1 MKRYLYLLVAF
12 CIVGC
17 VDKDIDL
24 GNVQGNIGITAD
36 KLTFPLAYMEEQSLD
51 KLLGET
57 IEGVNV
63 DSQTGDYSISYG
75 VENQSLVIDGVTN
88 TFSIPGSVFEMEVD
102 YPSFKLS
109 DSKCVIDNT
118 FDLNS
123 KLGGLDLDFGHTLMM
138 LPGLELAGSQQGS
151 FSYMTDIY
159 VPEYVER
166 IERIYVSH
174 DEGLPGAP
182 MEVTF
187 DLGSLGAVCGG
198 GEVSL
203 KLQVPEEYEI
213 FDEQF
218 NRLDDHIFQIDSRKI
233 GAGVGVVK
241 FTIYIG
247 SIINRHTAENGE
259 LHIPGDLSYEVSYKM
274 TTQFGKLTFDKLPSL
289 SIKTELACED
299 AEIVLGSIDLLPVQK
314 FDNSIAVDAF
324 DDSIKSIKNIDL
336 ANSSITLFVNGLDWW
351 EQDAVM
357 ADALKKL
364 FVEVSMPE
372 SFKFEPAD
380 KSVGFDSK
388 TNTLHTSLAQLKRGV
403 KLNMK
408 QLDFGT
414 KGLAPDGNGQIEVD
428 LPISVRVA
436 LERGTKIRM
445 KYLQHEGDVIVS
457 AGYNDARL
465 TVAAVTGCV
474 DFKYEE
480 NLSFDLAGVGNQ
492 SDIKINGLGISPVI
506 DFSLTNPLTVP
517 LYVSAEISPKRGG
530 VATEG
535 IKVNSFEILPATVG
549 ETYMDVTPT
558 LNRVRIGKNPTTEAG
573 VTTIDCDL
581 ESLFN
586 GALPEEVAI
595 DLEVGTDPEQDVSL
609 VLLPA
614 YQIDYGY
621 SFFLPL
627 AFGTGLDLSYTGVA
641 EGIGQMVSD
650 MELDISAT
658 GTISLLC
665 DIENSTPLNLALD
678 IQLLDKNG
686 KPAALQI
693 ESGNQNVIKGSTDG
707 VKPCKSSLK
716 FKLSSSSKKNLL
728 EGLKS
733 VETLKYTLRATSAAD
748 GVSLNSN
755 QTISGSFA
763 LEVDGNVNIS
773 VDSLME

>member
-1 MKRYLYLLVAF
+1 MKRYLYLLVALF
-12 CIVGC
+12 VAGC

-24 GNVQGNIGITAD
+24 GNVQGNIGLTAD

-51 KLLGET
+51 KLLGDT
-57 IEGVNV
+57 LEGVNV

-75 VENQSLVIDGVTN
+75 ADNQSIIIDGVAN
-88 TFSIPGSVFEMEVD
+88 SFSIPGSVFKMDVD

-138 LPGLELAGSQQGS
+138 FPGLELAGSQQGS

-159 VPEYVER
+159 VPEYVES

-187 DLGSLGAVCGG
+187 DLGSLGTVCGG

-218 NRLDDHIFQIDSRKI
+218 NRLDDHIFQIDNRKI

-247 SIINRHTAENGE
+247 SIVNRHTAENGE

-274 TTQFGKLTFDKLPSL
+274 TTQRGKLTFDKLPSL

-299 AEIVLGSIDLLPVQK
+299 AEIVLGSIDLLPEQK
-314 FDNSIAVDAF
+314 FDNSIAIDAI
-324 DDSIKSIKNIDL
+324 DGIKSIKSIDL
-336 ANSSITLFVNGLDWW
+336 ANSAITLFVDGLNWW

-357 ADALKKL
+357 AGALENL
-364 FVEVSMPE
+364 FVEMTMPD

-380 KSVGFDSK
+380 KTVGFDSK
-388 TNTLHTSLAQLKRGV
+388 TNTLRTSLAQLKRGLR
-403 KLNMK
+403 LNMK
-408 QLDFGT
+408 QLNFGAE
-414 KGLAPDGNGQIEVD
+414 GLTPNSNGQIKVD

-445 KYLQHEGDVIVS
+445 KYLQHEGNVVVS
-457 AGYNDARL
+457 AGYEDAQL
-465 TVAAVTGCV
+465 TIAAVTGRV

-480 NLSFDLAGVGNQ
+480 SLSFDLAGADSMDG
-492 SDIKINGLGISPVI
+492 IEINGLGISPVI

-530 VATEG
+530 VAAEG
-535 IKVNSFEILPATVG
+535 VKVDKLEILPATVG
-549 ETYMDVTPT
+549 QTYTDVTPT
-558 LNRVRIGKNPTTEAG
+558 LNRVRIGKNPTTESG
-573 VTTIDCDL
+573 VTTVDCDL
-581 ESLFN
+581 EKLFN
-586 GALPEEVAI
+586 GSLPEQVAI
-595 DLEVGTDPEQDVSL
+595 NLSVATNPDKDMSL
-609 VLLPA
+609 VVLPS
-614 YQIDYGY
+614 YPINYGY

-627 AFGTGLDLSYTGVA
+627 AFGTALDLSYTGVA
-641 EGIGQMVSD
+641 EGIGQTVG
-650 MELDISAT
+650 ELDIDISAT

-665 DIENSTPLNLALD
+665 DIENSTPLNLALE
-678 IQLLDKNG
+678 IQMFDKSG
-686 KPAALQI
+686 KPTSLQI
-693 ESGNQNVIKGSTDG
+693 KSGKQNVIKGSADG
-707 VKPCKSSLK
+707 ITPCKSSLV
-716 FKLSSSSKKNLL
+716 FTLSSSSKKNLL
-728 EGLKS
+728 DGLKDI
-733 VETLKYTLRATSAAD
+733 ETLKYTLRATSAAD
-748 GVSLNSN
+748 GVSLNCN
-755 QTISGSFA
+755 QTISGTFA
-763 LEVDGNVNIS
+763 LEVDGNVNIN
-773 VDSLME
+773 VDNLM

>member
-1 MKRYLYLLVAF
+1 MKRYLYLLVALF
-12 CIVGC
+12 VAGC

-24 GNVQGNIGITAD
+24 GNVQGNIGLTAD
-36 KLTFPLAYMEEQSLD
+36 KLTFPLAYMEEQTLD
-51 KLLGET
+51 KLLGDT
-57 IEGVNV
+57 LEGVNV

-75 VENQSLVIDGVTN
+75 ADNQSIVIDGVAN
-88 TFSIPGSVFEMEVD
+88 SFSIPGSVFKMDVD

-138 LPGLELAGSQQGS
+138 FPGLELAGSQQGS

-159 VPEYVER
+159 VPEYVES

-187 DLGSLGAVCGG
+187 DLGSLGTVCGG

-247 SIINRHTAENGE
+247 SIVNRHTAENGE

-274 TTQFGKLTFDKLPSL
+274 TTQRGKLTFDKLPSL

-299 AEIVLGSIDLLPVQK
+299 AEIVLGSIDLLPEQK
-314 FDNSIAVDAF
+314 FDNSIAIDAI
-324 DDSIKSIKNIDL
+324 DGIKSIKSIDL
-336 ANSSITLFVNGLDWW
+336 ANSAITLFVDGLNWW

-357 ADALKKL
+357 AGALENL
-364 FVEVSMPE
+364 FVEMTMPD

-380 KSVGFDSK
+380 KTVGFDSK
-388 TNTLHTSLAQLKRGV
+388 TNTLRTSLAQLKRGLR
-403 KLNMK
+403 LNMK
-408 QLDFGT
+408 QLNFGAE
-414 KGLAPDGNGQIEVD
+414 GLTPNSNGQIKVD

-445 KYLQHEGDVIVS
+445 KYLQHEGNVVVS
-457 AGYNDARL
+457 AGYEDAQL
-465 TVAAVTGCV
+465 TIAAVTGRV

-480 NLSFDLAGVGNQ
+480 SLSFDLAGADSMDG
-492 SDIKINGLGISPVI
+492 IEINGLGISPVI

-530 VATEG
+530 VAAEG
-535 IKVNSFEILPATVG
+535 VKVDKLEILPATVG
-549 ETYMDVTPT
+549 QTYTDVTPT
-558 LNRVRIGKNPTTEAG
+558 LNRVRIGKNPTTESG
-573 VTTIDCDL
+573 VTTVDCDL
-581 ESLFN
+581 EKLFN
-586 GALPEEVAI
+586 GSLPEQVAI
-595 DLEVGTDPEQDVSL
+595 NLSVATNPDKDMSL
-609 VLLPA
+609 VVLPS
-614 YQIDYGY
+614 YPINYGY

-627 AFGTGLDLSYTGVA
+627 AFGTALDLSYTGVA
-641 EGIGQMVSD
+641 EGIGQTVG
-650 MELDISAT
+650 ELDIDISAT

-678 IQLLDKNG
+678 IQMLDKSG
-686 KPAALQI
+686 KPTSLQI
-693 ESGNQNVIKGSTDG
+693 KSGKQNVIKGSADG
-707 VKPCKSSLK
+707 ITPCKSSLV
-716 FKLSSSSKKNLL
+716 FTLSSSSKKNLL
-728 EGLKS
+728 DGLKDI
-733 VETLKYTLRATSAAD
+733 ETLKYTLRATSAAD
-748 GVSLNSN
+748 GVSLNCN
-755 QTISGSFA
+755 QTISGVFA
-763 LEVDGNVNIS
+763 LEVDGNVNIN
-773 VDSLME
+773 VDNLM

>member
-187 DLGSLGAVCGG
+187 DLGSLGTVCGG

-247 SIINRHTAENGE
+247 SIVNRHTAENGE

-274 TTQFGKLTFDKLPSL
+274 TTQRGKLTFDKLPSL

-299 AEIVLGSIDLLPVQK
+299 AEIVLGSIDLLPEQK
-314 FDNSIAVDAF
+314 FDNSIAIDAI
-324 DDSIKSIKNIDL
+324 DGIKSIKSIDL
-336 ANSSITLFVNGLDWW
+336 ANSAITLFVDGLNWW

-357 ADALKKL
+357 AGALENL
-364 FVEVSMPE
+364 FVEMTMPD

-380 KSVGFDSK
+380 KTVGFDSK
-388 TNTLHTSLAQLKRGV
+388 TNTLRTSLAQLKRGLR
-403 KLNMK
+403 LNMK
-408 QLDFGT
+408 QLNFGAE
-414 KGLAPDGNGQIEVD
+414 GLTPNSNGQIKVD

-445 KYLQHEGDVIVS
+445 KYLQHEGNVVVS
-457 AGYNDARL
+457 AGYEDAQL
-465 TVAAVTGCV
+465 TIAAVTGRV

-480 NLSFDLAGVGNQ
+480 SLSFDLAGADSMDG
-492 SDIKINGLGISPVI
+492 IEINGLGISPVI

-530 VATEG
+530 VAAEG
-535 IKVNSFEILPATVG
+535 VKVDKLEILPATVG
-549 ETYMDVTPT
+549 QTYTDVTPT
-558 LNRVRIGKNPTTEAG
+558 LNRVRIGKNPTTESG
-573 VTTIDCDL
+573 VTTVDCDL
-581 ESLFN
+581 EKLFN
-586 GALPEEVAI
+586 GSLPEQVAI
-595 DLEVGTDPEQDVSL
+595 NLSVATNPDKDMSL
-609 VLLPA
+609 VVLPS
-614 YQIDYGY
+614 YPINYGY

-627 AFGTGLDLSYTGVA
+627 AFGTALDLSYTGVA
-641 EGIGQMVSD
+641 EGIGQTVG
-650 MELDISAT
+650 ELDIDISAT

-665 DIENSTPLNLALD
+665 DIENSTPLNLALE
-678 IQLLDKNG
+678 IQMLDKSG
-686 KPAALQI
+686 KPTSLQI
-693 ESGNQNVIKGSTDG
+693 KSGKQNVIKGSADG
-707 VKPCKSSLK
+707 ITPSKSSLV
-716 FKLSSSSKKNLL
+716 FTLSSSSKKNLL
-728 EGLKS
+728 DGLKDI
-733 VETLKYTLRATSAAD
+733 ETLKYTLRATSAAD
-748 GVSLNSN
+748 GVSLNCN
-755 QTISGSFA
+755 QTISGTFA
-763 LEVDGNVNIS
+763 LEVDGNVNIN
-773 VDSLME
+773 VDNLM

>member
-1 MKRYLYLLVAF
+1 MKRYLYLLVALF
-12 CIVGC
+12 VAGC

-24 GNVQGNIGITAD
+24 GNVQGNIGLTAD
-36 KLTFPLAYMEEQSLD
+36 KLTFPLAYMEEQTLD
-51 KLLGET
+51 KLLGDT
-57 IEGVNV
+57 LEGVNV

-75 VENQSLVIDGVTN
+75 ADNQSIVIDGVAN
-88 TFSIPGSVFEMEVD
+88 SFSIPGSVFKMDVD

-123 KLGGLDLDFGHTLMM
+123 KLDGLDLDFGHTLMM
-138 LPGLELAGSQQGS
+138 FPGLELAGSQQGS

-187 DLGSLGAVCGG
+187 DLGSLGTVCGG

-274 TTQFGKLTFDKLPSL
+274 TTQRGKLTFDKLPSL

-299 AEIVLGSIDLLPVQK
+299 AEIVLGSIDLLPEQK
-314 FDNSIAVDAF
+314 FDNSIVIDAI
-324 DDSIKSIKNIDL
+324 DGIKSIKSIDL
-336 ANSSITLFVNGLDWW
+336 ANSAITLFVDGLNWW

-357 ADALKKL
+357 AGALENL
-364 FVEVSMPE
+364 FVEMTMPD

-380 KSVGFDSK
+380 KTVGFDSK
-388 TNTLHTSLAQLKRGV
+388 TNTLRTSLAQLKRGLR
-403 KLNMK
+403 LNMK
-408 QLDFGT
+408 QLNFGAE
-414 KGLAPDGNGQIEVD
+414 GLTPNSNGQIKVD

-445 KYLQHEGDVIVS
+445 KYLQHEGNVVVS
-457 AGYNDARL
+457 AGYEDAQL
-465 TVAAVTGCV
+465 TIAAVTGRV

-480 NLSFDLAGVGNQ
+480 SLSFDLAGADSMDG
-492 SDIKINGLGISPVI
+492 IEINGLGISPVI

-530 VATEG
+530 VAAEG
-535 IKVNSFEILPATVG
+535 VKVDKLEILPATVG
-549 ETYMDVTPT
+549 QTYTDVTPT
-558 LNRVRIGKNPTTEAG
+558 LNRVRIGKNPTTESG
-573 VTTIDCDL
+573 VTTVDCDL
-581 ESLFN
+581 EKLFN
-586 GALPEEVAI
+586 GSLPEQVAI
-595 DLEVGTDPEQDVSL
+595 NLSVATNPDKDMSL
-609 VLLPA
+609 IVLPS
-614 YQIDYGY
+614 YPINYGY

-627 AFGTGLDLSYTGVA
+627 AFGTALDLSYTGVA
-641 EGIGQMVSD
+641 EGIGQTVG
-650 MELDISAT
+650 ELDIDISAT

-665 DIENSTPLNLALD
+665 DIENSTPLNLALE
-678 IQLLDKNG
+678 IQMFDKSG
-686 KPAALQI
+686 KPTSLQI
-693 ESGNQNVIKGSTDG
+693 KSGKQNVIKGSADG
-707 VKPCKSSLK
+707 ITPCKSSLV
-716 FKLSSSSKKNLL
+716 FTLSSSSKKNLL
-728 EGLKS
+728 DGLKDI
-733 VETLKYTLRATSAAD
+733 ETLKYTLRATSAAD
-748 GVSLNSN
+748 GVSLNCN
-755 QTISGSFA
+755 QTISGTFA
-763 LEVDGNVNIS
+763 LEVDGNVNIN
-773 VDSLME
+773 VDNLM

>member
-123 KLGGLDLDFGHTLMM
+123 KLGGLDLDFGHTITM

-247 SIINRHTAENGE
+247 SIVNRHTAENGE

-274 TTQFGKLTFDKLPSL
+274 TTQRGKLTFDKLPSL

-299 AEIVLGSIDLLPVQK
+299 AEIVLGSIDLLPEQK
-314 FDNSIAVDAF
+314 FDNSIAIDAI
-324 DDSIKSIKNIDL
+324 DGIKSIKSIDL
-336 ANSSITLFVNGLDWW
+336 ANSAITLFVDGLNWW

-357 ADALKKL
+357 AGALENL
-364 FVEVSMPE
+364 FVEMTMPD

-380 KSVGFDSK
+380 KTVGFDSK
-388 TNTLHTSLAQLKRGV
+388 TNTLRTSLAQLKRGLR
-403 KLNMK
+403 LNMK
-408 QLDFGT
+408 QLNFGAE
-414 KGLAPDGNGQIEVD
+414 GLTPNSNGQIKVD

-445 KYLQHEGDVIVS
+445 KYLQHEGNVVVS
-457 AGYNDARL
+457 AGYEDAQL
-465 TVAAVTGCV
+465 TIAAVTGRV

-480 NLSFDLAGVGNQ
+480 SLSFDLAGADSMDG
-492 SDIKINGLGISPVI
+492 IEINGLGISPVI

-530 VATEG
+530 VAAEG
-535 IKVNSFEILPATVG
+535 VKVDKLEILPATVG
-549 ETYMDVTPT
+549 QTYTDVTPT
-558 LNRVRIGKNPTTEAG
+558 LNRVRIGKNPTTESG
-573 VTTIDCDL
+573 VTTVDCDL
-581 ESLFN
+581 EKLFN
-586 GALPEEVAI
+586 GSLPEQVAI
-595 DLEVGTDPEQDVSL
+595 NLSVATNPDKDMSL
-609 VLLPA
+609 VVLPS
-614 YQIDYGY
+614 YPINYGY

-627 AFGTGLDLSYTGVA
+627 AFGTALDLSYTGVA
-641 EGIGQMVSD
+641 EGIGQTVG
-650 MELDISAT
+650 ELDIDISAT

-665 DIENSTPLNLALD
+665 DIENSTPLNLALE
-678 IQLLDKNG
+678 IQMLDKSG
-686 KPAALQI
+686 KPTSLQI
-693 ESGNQNVIKGSTDG
+693 KSGKQNVIKGSADG
-707 VKPCKSSLK
+707 ITPCKSSLV
-716 FKLSSSSKKNLL
+716 FTLSSSSKKNLL
-728 EGLKS
+728 DGLKDI
-733 VETLKYTLRATSAAD
+733 ETLKYTLRATSAAD
-748 GVSLNSN
+748 GVSLNCN
-755 QTISGSFA
+755 QTISGVFA
-763 LEVDGNVNIS
+763 LEVDGNVNIN
-773 VDSLME
+773 VDNLM

>member
-1 MKRYLYLLVAF
+1 MKRYLYLLVALF
-12 CIVGC
+12 VAGC

-24 GNVQGNIGITAD
+24 GNVQGNIGLTAD
-36 KLTFPLAYMEEQSLD
+36 KLTFPLAYMEEQTLD
-51 KLLGET
+51 KLLGDT
-57 IEGVNV
+57 LEGVNV

-75 VENQSLVIDGVTN
+75 ADNQSIVIDGVAN
-88 TFSIPGSVFEMEVD
+88 SFSIPGSVFKMDVD

-138 LPGLELAGSQQGS
+138 FPGLELAGSQQGS

-159 VPEYVER
+159 VPEYVES

-187 DLGSLGAVCGG
+187 DLGSLGTVCGG

-247 SIINRHTAENGE
+247 SIVNRHTAENGE

-299 AEIVLGSIDLLPVQK
+299 AEIVLGSIDLLPEQK
-314 FDNSIAVDAF
+314 FDNSIAIDAI
-324 DDSIKSIKNIDL
+324 DGIKSIKSIDL
-336 ANSSITLFVNGLDWW
+336 ANSAITLFVDGLNWW

-357 ADALKKL
+357 AGALENL
-364 FVEVSMPE
+364 FVEMTMPD

-380 KSVGFDSK
+380 KTVGFDSN
-388 TNTLHTSLAQLKRGV
+388 TNTLRTSLAQLKRGLR
-403 KLNMK
+403 LNMK
-408 QLDFGT
+408 QLNFGAE
-414 KGLAPDGNGQIEVD
+414 GLTPNSNGQIKVD

-445 KYLQHEGDVIVS
+445 KYLQHEGNVVVS
-457 AGYNDARL
+457 AGYEDAQL
-465 TVAAVTGCV
+465 TIAAVTGRV
-474 DFKYEE
+474 DFQYEE
-480 NLSFDLAGVGNQ
+480 SLSFDLAGADSMDG
-492 SDIKINGLGISPVI
+492 IEINGLGISPVI

-517 LYVSAEISPKRGG
+517 LYVTAEISPKRGG
-530 VATEG
+530 VAAEG
-535 IKVNSFEILPATVG
+535 VKVDKLEILPATVG
-549 ETYMDVTPT
+549 QTYTDVTPT
-558 LNRVRIGKNPTTEAG
+558 LNRVRIGKNPTTESG
-573 VTTIDCDL
+573 VTTVDCDL
-581 ESLFN
+581 EKLFN
-586 GALPEEVAI
+586 GSLPEQVAI
-595 DLEVGTDPEQDVSL
+595 NLSVATNPDKDMSL
-609 VLLPA
+609 VVLPS
-614 YQIDYGY
+614 YPINYGY

-627 AFGTGLDLSYTGVA
+627 AFGTALDLSYTGVA
-641 EGIGQMVSD
+641 EGIGQTVG
-650 MELDISAT
+650 ELDIDISAT

-665 DIENSTPLNLALD
+665 DIENSTPLNLALE
-678 IQLLDKNG
+678 IQMLDKSG
-686 KPAALQI
+686 KPTSLQI
-693 ESGNQNVIKGSTDG
+693 KSGKQNVIKGSADG
-707 VKPCKSSLK
+707 ITPCKSSLV
-716 FKLSSSSKKNLL
+716 FTLSSSSKKNLL
-728 EGLKS
+728 DGLKDI
-733 VETLKYTLRATSAAD
+733 ETLKYTLRATSAAD
-748 GVSLNSN
+748 GVSLNCN
-755 QTISGSFA
+755 QTISGVFA
-763 LEVDGNVNIS
+763 LEVDGNVNIN
-773 VDSLME
+773 VDNLM

>member
-1 MKRYLYLLVAF
+1 MKRYLYLLVALF
-12 CIVGC
+12 VAGC

-24 GNVQGNIGITAD
+24 GNVQGNIGLTAD
-36 KLTFPLAYMEEQSLD
+36 KLTFPLAYMEEQTLD
-51 KLLGET
+51 KLLGDT
-57 IEGVNV
+57 LEGVNV

-75 VENQSLVIDGVTN
+75 ADNQSIVIDGVAN
-88 TFSIPGSVFEMEVD
+88 SFSIPGSVFKMDVD

-138 LPGLELAGSQQGS
+138 FPGLELAGSQQGS

-187 DLGSLGAVCGG
+187 DLGSLGTVCGG

-247 SIINRHTAENGE
+247 SIVNRHTAENGE

-274 TTQFGKLTFDKLPSL
+274 TTQRGKLTFDKLPSL

-299 AEIVLGSIDLLPVQK
+299 AEIVLGSIDLLPEQK
-314 FDNSIAVDAF
+314 FDNSIAIDAI
-324 DDSIKSIKNIDL
+324 DGIKSIKSIDL
-336 ANSSITLFVNGLDWW
+336 ANSAITLFVDGLNWW
-351 EQDAVM
+351 EQDVVM
-357 ADALKKL
+357 AGALENL
-364 FVEVSMPE
+364 FVEMTMPD

-380 KSVGFDSK
+380 KTVGFDSK
-388 TNTLHTSLAQLKRGV
+388 TNTLRTSLAQLKRGLR
-403 KLNMK
+403 LNMK
-408 QLDFGT
+408 QLNFGAE
-414 KGLAPDGNGQIEVD
+414 GLTPNSNGQIKVD

-445 KYLQHEGDVIVS
+445 KYLQHEGNVVVS
-457 AGYNDARL
+457 AGYEDAQL
-465 TVAAVTGCV
+465 TIAAVTGRV

-480 NLSFDLAGVGNQ
+480 SLSFDLAGADSMDG
-492 SDIKINGLGISPVI
+492 IEINGLGISPVI

-530 VATEG
+530 VAAEG
-535 IKVNSFEILPATVG
+535 VKVDKLEILPATVG
-549 ETYMDVTPT
+549 QTYTDVTPT
-558 LNRVRIGKNPTTEAG
+558 LNRVRIGKNPTTESG
-573 VTTIDCDL
+573 VTTVDCDL
-581 ESLFN
+581 EKLFN
-586 GALPEEVAI
+586 GSLPEQVAI
-595 DLEVGTDPEQDVSL
+595 NLSVATNPDKDMSL
-609 VLLPA
+609 VVLPS
-614 YQIDYGY
+614 YPINYGY

-627 AFGTGLDLSYTGVA
+627 AFGTALDLSYTGVA
-641 EGIGQMVSD
+641 EGIGQTVG
-650 MELDISAT
+650 ELDIDISAT

-665 DIENSTPLNLALD
+665 DIENSTPLNLALE
-678 IQLLDKNG
+678 IQMLDKSG
-686 KPAALQI
+686 KPTSLQI
-693 ESGNQNVIKGSTDG
+693 KSGKQNVIKGSADG
-707 VKPCKSSLK
+707 ITPCKSSLV
-716 FKLSSSSKKNLL
+716 FTLSSSSKKNLL
-728 EGLKS
+728 DGLKDI
-733 VETLKYTLRATSAAD
+733 ETLKYTLRATSAAD
-748 GVSLNSN
+748 GVSLNCN
-755 QTISGSFA
+755 QTISGVFA
-763 LEVDGNVNIS
+763 LEVDGNVNIN
-773 VDSLME
+773 VDNLM